1 MTFLKYISCYTWWW
15 YSVEHASEWAF
26 PLYSIHHHTLDSST
40 FQKCARQNT
49 RIFLLTWHRFKNNAV
64 FSFRLPPPIWKWM
77 IQRTVFERIAH
88 LTGQCPIWRR
98 DAPSWMQQK
107 DWHSSWSLA
116 HLVKWVDCFV
126 TIRLGTL
133 KAKFLRTECTSFLI
147 SIYLVFVVAIL

>member
-1 MTFLKYISCYTWWW
+1 MHQSEHFLYILFTNKHWTVQLFKSVPVRILGSSCWHDIDLRTMQ
-15 YSVEHASEWAF
+15 SFLS
-26 PLYSIHHHTLDSST
+26 DSPT
-40 FQKCARQNT
+40 
-49 RIFLLTWHRFKNNAV
+49 
-64 FSFRLPPPIWKWM
+64 PIWKWM
-77 IQRTVFERIAH
+77 LQRTVFERIAL

-116 HLVKWVDCFV
+116 HLVRWVDCFV

-147 SIYLVFVVAIL
+147 SIYLVFVVAILCRQKQPKKRK